1 MRLHYQTYG
10 EGPRPLLAFHGIGQ
24 DHRCF
29 LPLVNVL
36 KKQYTFYLFDLPF
49 HGKSPAMDT
58 EKLSMAEWQDT
69 LEVFLAEN
77 HLQTFSIV
85 GFSMGGKFAL
95 ATLQLFPNQIISC
108 WLLAPDGITESPW
121 YRLAT
126 RFWLTK
132 KLFKFVVGNVEHFK
146 KLAYPFQKL
155 GLVEKSAVKFAQST
169 LATAT
174 QRERIYRSW
183 VGFSTI
189 QPDIPAVASI
199 ILKYK
204 IDLKLFLGR
213 FDAVLPA
220 SYVQPLMKR
229 LPNSAPIIL
238 KTGHHRL
245 IEKVAEW
252 FV

>member
-1 MRLHYQTYG
+1 M
-10 EGPRPLLAFHGIGQ
+10 
-24 DHRCF
+24 
-29 LPLVNVL
+29 
-36 KKQYTFYLFDLPF
+36 
-49 HGKSPAMDT
+49 
-58 EKLSMAEWQDT
+58 
-69 LEVFLAEN
+69 
-77 HLQTFSIV
+77 
-85 GFSMGGKFAL
+85 
-95 ATLQLFPNQIISC
+95 
-108 WLLAPDGITESPW
+108 
-121 YRLAT
+121 
-126 RFWLTK
+126 
-132 KLFKFVVGNVEHFK
+132 
-146 KLAYPFQKL
+146 
-155 GLVEKSAVKFAQST
+155 EKSAVKFAQST